1 MTCENYRALIA
12 DYVHHQLDAAD
23 DAAVYEHVGNCP
35 ACRAELDAQIQLTES
50 LREAFGQ
57 DREFPS
63 SIAAQVR
70 QFMHAV
76 PSPSA
81 WDRLR
86 SALRPA
92 IVAPAAAVILVAA
105 ILGYDASHRP
115 APALSSE
122 YFVRE
127 HIAQTIGSP
136 SSDAAWSAYL
146 LTSANASSGSDAAAS
161 PNG

>member
-1 MTCENYRALIA
+1 MTCENYRALLA

-23 DAAVYEHVGNCP
+23 DAAVYQHVQTCTL
-35 ACRAELDAQIQLTES
+35 CRAELNAELQLNEA
-50 LREAFGQ
+50 LRAALG
-57 DREFPS
+57 DDHEFPA

-70 QFMHAV
+70 LFMHARQA
-76 PSPSA
+76 PSA
-81 WDRLR
+81 WQQLR
-86 SALRPA
+86 AALRPA

-105 ILGYDASHRP
+105 ILGYNASHRP
-115 APALSSE
+115 APTLSSE